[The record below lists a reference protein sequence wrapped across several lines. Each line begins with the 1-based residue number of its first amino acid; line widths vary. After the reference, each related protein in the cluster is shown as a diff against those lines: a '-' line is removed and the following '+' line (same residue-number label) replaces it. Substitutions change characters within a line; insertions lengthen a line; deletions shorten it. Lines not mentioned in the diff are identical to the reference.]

1 MGLVSLSEG
10 KIRTWSDDHVR
21 HGRRWPAVSL
31 LATPPAGARGIR
43 GLLPLIR
50 LMTLGLGQG
59 FQHSIFRH
67 ALKSLQVFEDL
78 TDVEYVLITSLI

>member
-10 KIRTWSDDHVR
+10 KIRTWRDDHVR
-21 HGRRWPAVSL
+21 LGSRWPAVSL
-31 LATPPAGARGIR
+31 LATSPAGARGIR